1 MYSNLSKKNF
11 ENSTILH
18 YTFYLHPRCRGPHMA
33 HKTVQACYIKIQ
45 IDLAFFLLL
54 KALIGLASPDDY
66 VTEELYSGR
75 ENGGQHVISKR
86 MLSSSSIP
94 TLSSSTPRSSSLPT
108 PSASSD
114 KSNESSTTSDEDF
127 ESTSVEDIE
136 SKSDEVIESKSDVD
150 IESAPSSLSFAEKK
164 IAAFK

>member
-1 MYSNLSKKNF
+1 
-11 ENSTILH
+11 
-18 YTFYLHPRCRGPHMA
+18 MA

-94 TLSSSTPRSSSLPT
+94 TLSSSLPT

-114 KSNESSTTSDEDF
+114 KSNDSSTTSDEDF